1 METGKQ
7 KIINPKSYIIANP
20 IYDTVFKRLMEN
32 EEVAKFIVSA
42 LLGCPVISIEV
53 KSQEITYIDE
63 EESKIQIVALRLFRL
78 DFVATIKTG
87 ANEYTKALIEVQKA
101 LKVANLRRFRKYIAE
116 HYRREDVIDSKKVT
130 LPIIGIYI
138 LGFELPEIST
148 SCVRV
153 NKSYYD
159 AIHEL
164 PLDTKSHFIERI
176 MHNCVVVQAG
186 KIEKDRY
193 ITPLDKLL
201 SVFEQDDFIDA
212 GSEITKYFRHPID
225 DENIRRIIDILHYC
239 ASDAD
244 ERKKI
249 EAEHEAW
256 ETYQELLESYEKD
269 NMEKL
274 DKQSK
279 IIVEQGAVIVEQGA
293 VIVEQGA
300 VIVETKAALAEKE
313 VALAEKEAALAEKE
327 AAIARERAEKEAL
340 LAELARLRNTK

>member
-1 METGKQ
+1 
-7 KIINPKSYIIANP
+7 
-20 IYDTVFKRLMEN
+20 MEN
-32 EEVAKFIVSA
+32 EEVAKFIVSV
-42 LLGCPVISIEV
+42 LLGRPVISIEV
-53 KSQEITYIDE
+53 KSQEVTYIND
-63 EESKIQIVALRLFRL
+63 EESKIQAVALRLFRL
-78 DFVATIKTG
+78 DCVATIQTG

-101 LKVANLRRFRKYIAE
+101 LKIANLRRFRKYIAE
-116 HYRREDVIDSKKVT
+116 HYRREDVINNEKVT

-138 LGFELPEIST
+138 LGFDLPEIST

-164 PLDTKSHFIERI
+164 PLDTKSYFIERI

-201 SVFEQDDFIDA
+201 SVFEQNYFIDA
-212 GSEITKYFRHPID
+212 GSEITKDFRHPID

-239 ASDAD
+239 ASDVD

-249 EAEHEAW
+249 EAENEIW
-256 ETYQELLESYEKD
+256 ETYQELFESYEKA
-269 NMEKL
+269 NLEKL

-279 IIVEQGAVIVEQGA
+279 AIVEKDAALVEKDAVI
-293 VIVEQGA
+293 
-300 VIVETKAALAEKE
+300 
-313 VALAEKEAALAEKE
+313 AEKEAALARERAEKEEKE
-327 AAIARERAEKEAL
+327 AALARERAEKEAL
-340 LAELARLRNTK
+340 LAELARLKKTE